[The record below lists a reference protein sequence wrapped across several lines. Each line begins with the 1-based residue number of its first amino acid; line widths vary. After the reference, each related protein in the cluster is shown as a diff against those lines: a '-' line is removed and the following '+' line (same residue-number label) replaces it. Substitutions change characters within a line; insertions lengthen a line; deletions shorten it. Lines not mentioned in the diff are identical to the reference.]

1 MINVEMKIR
10 EMECDDTR
18 WGEVKQ
24 VRVQW
29 RTVELWGLVT
39 IIADNEFCSTQAAT
53 ETFFVKDTRKF
64 ITGTTCGRW
73 CFFPEPF

>member
-1 MINVEMKIR
+1 MNIR
-10 EMECDDTR
+10 VMDCNDTR
-18 WGEVKQ
+18 WVEVNQ

-29 RTVELWGLVT
+29 RAVELWGFVT
-39 IIADNEFCSTQAAT
+39 IIAHTEFCSTQTAT
-53 ETFFVKDTRKF
+53 ETFFVKDTRKY